1 MNCIAKPYK
10 RLLAAIIDLI
20 VLMPVIILAENAV
33 SKIFKLQVTP
43 IFSFSYGYTIKID
56 EWVMENI
63 WQIVALYFV
72 TKVILVY
79 IYFVLFEISKWQ
91 GTIGKKLLKIKVTD
105 INGQRITFKK
115 ATIRLFSKFL
125 SAQLLIGYIM
135 IFFTSKKQGLH
146 DLIAKTLVSNSGTES
161 KQQRT
166 N

>member
-79 IYFVLFEISKWQ
+79 MYFVLFEISKWQ
-91 GTIGKKLLKIKVTD
+91 GTVGKKLLKIKVTD
-105 INGQRITFKK
+105 INGQRIVFKK

-125 SAQLLIGYIM
+125 SAQLLIGYLI

-146 DLIAKTLVSNSGTES
+146 DLIAKTLVINSDTES
-161 KQQRT
+161 K
-166 N
+166 

>member
-20 VLMPVIILAENAV
+20 VLTPVIILAENAI

-79 IYFVLFEISKWQ
+79 IYFVLFEISNWQ

-115 ATIRLFSKFL
+115 ATIRIFSKFL

-146 DLIAKTLVSNSGTES
+146 DLIAKTLVINSDTEW
-161 KQQRT
+161 K
-166 N
+166 

>member
-1 MNCIAKPYK
+1 MNCIAQPYK

-20 VLMPVIILAENAV
+20 VLTPVIILAENAI

-56 EWVMENI
+56 EWVMVNI

-79 IYFVLFEISKWQ
+79 IYFVLFEISNWQ

-115 ATIRLFSKFL
+115 ATIRIFSKFL

-146 DLIAKTLVSNSGTES
+146 DLIAKTLVINSDTEW
-161 KQQRT
+161 K
-166 N
+166 

>member
-1 MNCIAKPYK
+1 MNCIAQPYK

-20 VLMPVIILAENAV
+20 VLIPVIILAENAI

-56 EWVMENI
+56 EWVMVNI

-79 IYFVLFEISKWQ
+79 IYFVLFEISNWQ

-115 ATIRLFSKFL
+115 ATIRIFSKFL

-146 DLIAKTLVSNSGTES
+146 DLIAKTLVINSDTEW
-161 KQQRT
+161 K
-166 N
+166 